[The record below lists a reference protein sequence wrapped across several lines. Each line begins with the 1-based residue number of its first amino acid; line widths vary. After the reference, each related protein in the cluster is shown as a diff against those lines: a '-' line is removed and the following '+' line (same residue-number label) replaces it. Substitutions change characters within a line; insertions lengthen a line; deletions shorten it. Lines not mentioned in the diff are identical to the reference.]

1 MVRPGAWLSN
11 TASNTASGRLVCAGL
26 PAWRYSTSS
35 YDGPRVKMR
44 APHSRANN
52 RRTCTACHVL
62 RPVGVGMLRS
72 FSAVAMPFNVVMP
85 LARISAI
92 VGANAAA
99 RASAFAA

>member
-1 MVRPGAWLSN
+1 M
-11 TASNTASGRLVCAGL
+11 
-26 PAWRYSTSS
+26 S
-35 YDGPRVKMR
+35 YI
-44 APHSRANN
+44 RANT

-62 RPVGVGMLRS
+62 RPVGVGMLRE
-72 FSAVAMPFNVVMP
+72 FSAVAMPRILVTP